1 MIIMLVGFDKK
12 FVNNDFDDYKSIIKI
27 NFRKSRFTEFIYA
40 VSFISLGALIL
51 FSYLKSN

>member
-51 FSYLKSN
+51 FSYLKSS